1 MPCSRTPGQ
10 VMALWLLAGG
20 SGLLPAPVTAAEP
33 LDQIQQRIKATRKTR
48 EALQSV
54 RDRLDQNLADI
65 ERHRGQLARRLHDLE
80 TQSQARTEHIAEL
93 HQERERLL
101 AAVRQNRNL
110 LGSQLRSAY
119 AVGPRDWLQLLLNQD
134 EPSRLARVLAYY
146 GYVSRALGGLIQRSQ
161 ADLVKLRD
169 IDSELA
175 EETRRQAETQQQLA
189 REHAALMESAR
200 VRRQLLAGWDEELKG
215 QDAQLAQLKEDQ
227 SRLEALIQA
236 MKAADAPAAPPAP
249 DPVLQQTPPARL
261 GRCPPAG
268 MVLARF
274 GSPRM
279 TGHWDGMLIA
289 GQEGTPVR
297 AVAAGRVVF
306 ADWFRGYG
314 LLMIVD
320 QGDGVMSLYAFNQT
334 LYKQKDDTVSAD
346 EIIAAIGASGGRE
359 QPGLYF
365 GIREQGRPVDPLT
378 WCTRQ
383 H

>member
-1 MPCSRTPGQ
+1 MI
-10 VMALWLLAGG
+10 W
-20 SGLLPAPVTAAEP
+20 
-33 LDQIQQRIKATRKTR
+33 
-48 EALQSV
+48 
-54 RDRLDQNLADI
+54 
-65 ERHRGQLARRLHDLE
+65 
-80 TQSQARTEHIAEL
+80 
-93 HQERERLL
+93 
-101 AAVRQNRNL
+101 
-110 LGSQLRSAY
+110 
-119 AVGPRDWLQLLLNQD
+119 DWLQLLLNQD

>member
-1 MPCSRTPGQ
+1 M
-10 VMALWLLAGG
+10 
-20 SGLLPAPVTAAEP
+20 
-33 LDQIQQRIKATRKTR
+33 
-48 EALQSV
+48 
-54 RDRLDQNLADI
+54 
-65 ERHRGQLARRLHDLE
+65 
-80 TQSQARTEHIAEL
+80 
-93 HQERERLL
+93 

-334 LYKQKDDTVSAD
+334 LYKQKADTVSAD